1 MNNNLTIF
9 AVIFLCSFSS
19 LAYEISLTR
28 IFSISLWYH
37 FAFMI
42 ISIAMLGIG
51 ASGTF
56 LSLHPGPK
64 NLSRVGTY
72 SLLLG
77 TGIAVSYIIVNQIPF
92 DPVKLSW
99 SRTQIFYIGLYYI
112 TVSLPFFFA
121 GLVIATAFSALSE
134 KSGLLYGA
142 DLLGAGA
149 GSLGTLSLL
158 SLAPPDKAVFI
169 VSSVALMAAFIAGGK
184 RLKII
189 SVILLSLTVSLLFVY
204 PAFIHLRMSPYK
216 GLQAAMQ
223 YPGAEHLKTY
233 FSPYTRIDIFRSPA
247 VRFAPGISLKYL
259 DTLPEQ
265 IGFSIDGGEINAIT
279 RAGDKLSMEF
289 VRYLPSSLP
298 YELNKLQPGE
308 DGVRDV
314 LILEPRGGLQ
324 VLVAGHY
331 GSQNI
336 YKIESNPLL
345 IEVIR
350 RDFKYFSGSIYDENT
365 RTGLGRS
372 WLKFNDTQFD
382 LIDIQMMGASPSGSF
397 GISEDYR
404 FTIEAF
410 KEYLQHLKS
419 GGVLSIGMFIL
430 PPPRVELR
438 ILNTVISAADELGMK
453 NIENH
458 IAAIRS
464 WGSISILIKRTPF
477 TAHETEAIKSFSEK
491 RRFDII
497 HYPGVRE
504 EETNRYVRMP
514 ANEYFRTFRDILN
527 PDMRKNFVSA
537 YLFDINP
544 VRDENPFFN
553 YYLKI
558 GNLAEIYKTM
568 GEKWIYFIEEGY
580 ILPAILAQ
588 VLLLSLILIMLPV
601 FRYSRIKVKVEA
613 ENPGPG
619 LLPYF
624 AFIGIG
630 FMLIEVSLIQKM
642 ILPLENPSHAFA
654 AVLTSILISSGT
666 GSLCGHAFPALRK
679 AFTLIIISL
688 LVLGYSLFLP
698 SVSHWIAPLPLPYR
712 LLLVFLTLMPLG
724 FFMGIPF
731 PTGIRMLSEKDKPL
745 IPWAWAING
754 CFSVLAPILTV
765 MLALVAG
772 FKTTLWLG
780 SLMYAMAFLILKLS
794 IRRLKQN
801 RP

>member
-1 MNNNLTIF
+1 MNNHLKLF
-9 AVIFLCSFSS
+9 SVIFLCSFSS
-19 LAYEISLTR
+19 IAYEICLIR
-28 IFSISLWYH
+28 IFSVSLWYH

-56 LSLHPGPK
+56 LSLNPRPK
-64 NLSRVGTY
+64 NLSRISTY
-72 SLLLG
+72 AVLLG
-77 TGIAVSYIIVNQIPF
+77 TGIGMSYIITNQIPF

-99 SRTQIFYIGLYYI
+99 SKMQLFYIGLYYL

-121 GLVIATAFSALSE
+121 GLVIATAFSAMSE
-134 KSGLLYGA
+134 KSGLLYGS

-149 GSLGTLSLL
+149 GSLGILFLL
-158 SLAPPDKAVFI
+158 SFAAPDRTVFI
-169 VSSVALMAAFIAGGK
+169 VSSAAFIAAFIAGGRK
-184 RLKII
+184 LKTI
-189 SVILLSLTVSLLFVY
+189 SVLMLSLTVILVFVH

-223 YPGAEHLKTY
+223 YPGAEHIKTY
-233 FSPYTRIDIFRSPA
+233 FSPYSRIDIFRSPT

-265 IGFSIDGGEINAIT
+265 IGLSIDGGEMNAIT
-279 RAGDKLSMEF
+279 RSGDKPSIEF

-298 YELNKLQPGE
+298 YELNKLRP
-308 DGVRDV
+308 DKDTSRDV

-324 VLVAGHY
+324 VLVARYY
-331 GSQNI
+331 GLRNI

-345 IEVIR
+345 IEVVGD
-350 RDFKYFSGSIYDENT
+350 DFKEFSGGIYNGNT
-365 RTGLGRS
+365 RAGLGRS

-382 LIDIQMMGASPSGSF
+382 VIDIQMMGTSPSGSF

-410 KEYLQHLKS
+410 KEYLLHLKS
-419 GGVLSIGMFIL
+419 GGVLSTGMYII
-430 PPPRVELR
+430 PPPRIELR
-438 ILNTVISAADELGMK
+438 VLNTIISAANELGMK

-464 WGSISILIKRTPF
+464 WGTICILIKRTPF
-477 TAHETEAIKSFSEK
+477 TVYEIETIRSFSEEK
-491 RRFDII
+491 RFDII

-504 EETNRYVRMP
+504 EETNRYVQMP
-514 ANEYFRTFRDILN
+514 SNDYFRAFRDIMD
-527 PDMRKNFVSA
+527 PDTRKDFTLD

-558 GNLAEIYKTM
+558 GNLREIYETM

-580 ILPAILAQ
+580 ILPVIFAQ
-588 VLLLSLILIMLPV
+588 VLLLSLILMILPAV
-601 FRYSRIKVKVEA
+601 RHSRVKVKVET
-613 ENPGPG
+613 ENPDLS

-624 AFIGIG
+624 AFIGTG
-630 FMLIEVSLIQKM
+630 FMFVEVALIQKM
-642 ILPLENPSHAFA
+642 ILPLENPSYAFA
-654 AVLTSILISSGT
+654 AVLTSILISSGA
-666 GSLCGHAFPALRK
+666 GSLFSHILPALRH
-679 AFTLIIISL
+679 AFTLMIISFLVIVYSFL
-688 LVLGYSLFLP
+688 LPY
-698 SVSHWIAPLPLPYR
+698 VSDWIAPLSLPYK
-712 LLLVFLTLMPLG
+712 LLSVSLTLLPLG

-731 PTGIRMLSEKDKPL
+731 PSGMRTLSEKDKSL

-754 CFSVLAPILTV
+754 CFSVLAPLLTV
-765 MLALVAG
+765 MLAIVAG
-772 FKTTLWLG
+772 FKAALWVG
-780 SLMYAMAFLILKLS
+780 SLMYAMAFLTL
-794 IRRLKQN
+794 RLFIGRLN
-801 RP
+801 H